1 MTDSGLVKSYPE
13 ISLEVMRRRLEP
25 QYRVWLLARHLDR
38 PGRGGVSI
46 KYLRQFVRQQRLFG
60 LRALERAIA
69 QPCIFYHRHRDN
81 LWIHSMH
88 KVARALDVELR
99 DRPTLLPLSAF
110 NSMLE
115 LRQAFVSSHFAHKPR
130 TIAIASLAMLTGRS
144 RRTVS
149 RYLDSDLVVKTSN
162 VMICRRDPSL
172 DLTPEMA
179 QEGYFHGRVAGK
191 TVLLKRLPNTYET
204 TLEPA
209 AFGRVKSQRLSPL
222 STPPGVFDR
231 RYFSHPKGAARALQ
245 ALSPHETVLFL
256 SGNCFDD
263 LGSQLWRGFHCL
275 DPFPL
280 GDCSLRQAERMR
292 GLLALLQ
299 LLRRDNSHFNL
310 DCRFFRRHVTSVG
323 L

>member
-1 MTDSGLVKSYPE
+1 MTDSDVVKSYPE

-38 PGRGGVSI
+38 SGRGCVSI
-46 KYLRQFVRQQRLFG
+46 KYLRHFVSSQRLFG
-60 LRALERAIA
+60 LRALERAIF
-69 QPCIFYHRHRDN
+69 QDCIFFHRHRVN

-99 DRPTLLPLSAF
+99 DRPTLLPLVAF
-110 NSMLE
+110 TSMLR
-115 LRQAFVSSHFAHKPR
+115 LRQAFVASRFAHKPR
-130 TIAIASLAMLTGRS
+130 TIAIATLVMLTGRS

-149 RYLDSDLVVKTSN
+149 RYLQSEHIVKTPN
-162 VMICRRDPSL
+162 AMICRRDPSL

-191 TVLLKRLPNTYET
+191 TVLLKRMPNTYET
-204 TLEPA
+204 DLEPA

-231 RYFSHPKGAARALQ
+231 RYFSHPKAAVRAMQSLPPYQ
-245 ALSPHETVLFL
+245 TLYFRCGTHL
-256 SGNCFDD
+256 DD
-263 LGSQLWRGFHCL
+263 MGSQLWRGFY
-275 DPFPL
+275 
-280 GDCSLRQAERMR
+280 
-292 GLLALLQ
+292 
-299 LLRRDNSHFNL
+299 
-310 DCRFFRRHVTSVG
+310 CRYSDAPIQE